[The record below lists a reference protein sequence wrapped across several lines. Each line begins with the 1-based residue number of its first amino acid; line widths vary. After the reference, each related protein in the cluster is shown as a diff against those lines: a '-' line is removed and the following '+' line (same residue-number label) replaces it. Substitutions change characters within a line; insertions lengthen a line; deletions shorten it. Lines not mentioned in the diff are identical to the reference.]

1 MDLSIVIPVYNGQ
14 DCIRRSLDSILSLH
28 MPSQSLEVIVVDD
41 CSTDNTR
48 AVLEDYAGRYEQID
62 YICLPVNKKPGG
74 ARNAGIRQAKGKY
87 IMFLDSDDTAEQGLP
102 EALSYAM
109 DQGVDM
115 LLCHRYDQ
123 RTFKGSFKDVRID
136 MPWHQP
142 FSGRVFLDKFYVV
155 DTMGSCSSYLYKRS
169 FLDGLGHPFE
179 EGLYFEDVDWV
190 EHVLFFC
197 PVIEY
202 DTSIIFSY
210 YSNPGSVLH
219 TMNITKEADVVL
231 YCCRRM
237 AFAYSVRDDA
247 PRFYKNSLS
256 HQGWIAS
263 IIKFRHL
270 TTFDRQSVQF
280 FYNRIRERQGF
291 SWLRQLEWN
300 GFAKLFVFHPKLA
313 LALIDLC
320 RPPLR
325 AGRGLV
331 QSIRKRRNRQR

>member
-1 MDLSIVIPVYNGQ
+1 MDLSIIIPVYNGQ
-14 DCIRRSLDSILSLH
+14 DSIKRSLDSVLSLQ
-28 MPSQSLEVIVVDD
+28 MSPKSLEVIVVDD
-41 CSTDNTR
+41 CSTDDTR
-48 AVLEDYAGRYEQID
+48 AVLEDYAGRYEEINC
-62 YICLPVNKKPGG
+62 ISLPVNKKPGG
-74 ARNAGIRQAKGKY
+74 ARNAGIRQAKGEY

-102 EALSYAM
+102 GALSYAM
-109 DQGVDM
+109 DKGVDI

-123 RTFKGSFKDVRID
+123 RRFNGPFNNVHID
-136 MPWHQP
+136 IPLHQP
-142 FSGRVFLDKFYVV
+142 ISGRTFLDNYYVV
-155 DTMGSCSSYLYKRS
+155 DTMGSSSSYLYKRS
-169 FLDGLGHPFE
+169 YLDGLGHPFE

-270 TTFDRQSVQF
+270 TTFDHRSLRF
-280 FYNRIRERQGF
+280 FYDRIEGRQGF
-291 SWLRQLEWN
+291 SWLRQLEWK
-300 GFAKLFVFHPKLA
+300 GFTKLFVFHPKRA

-320 RPPLR
+320 RPLLR

-331 QSIRKRRNRQR
+331 HSIRNK